1 MFFNSYLSFFVM
13 VFLSQRKIIDNVCT
27 TNNYF
32 IMKNENAEVKE
43 KQQVSEAYPHF
54 TDYMKTLVLRKMKAG
69 KNRTADNYLSAVN
82 KFSFFLKEKADS
94 LTLDHL
100 TPELLQDYLQWL
112 IRTEEL
118 SEGTI
123 DFYLRTLKAMYNQG
137 VKEFHLQPPFGHPFA
152 GTTIKVPPTRKR
164 ALPDEVF
171 NRLMSLDLSD
181 KPHLLTALHLAL
193 FIFYARGMSFIDV
206 YNLTNDNLV
215 DNYIIY
221 IRSKTQVSLQVKIT
235 PEMKHLLKMYRR
247 KHCPWIFPFLHE
259 KMHGYGD
266 VSPQSSLRRINR
278 YLREVGDMLELQH
291 PLTTYVMRH
300 SWASLMLEAGSE
312 LGVISQ
318 SLGHTSMH
326 TTEIYLSNLSVG
338 KIDKAADDMLNAF
351 IRKKKFYRKELLG
364 ELDEKNVVQE
374 NCTTKGTAGNP
385 EGNQAAEAGKTSSS
399 ELSKKRG
406 EKASRGQAVKPERGV
421 SKVWTALVAVAAKIR
436 GGKK

>member
-1 MFFNSYLSFFVM
+1 M
-13 VFLSQRKIIDNVCT
+13 VILLPRTAIDNLCLT
-27 TNNYF
+27 TNYF
-32 IMKNENAEVKE
+32 KMKSENAEVKE
-43 KQQVSEAYPHF
+43 KQQVSDPDPSFSA
-54 TDYMKTLVLRKMKAG
+54 YMKMLVLRKMKAG
-69 KNRTADNYLSAVN
+69 KSRTADNYLSAVN
-82 KFSFFLKEKADS
+82 KFSLFLGDKAE
-94 LTLDHL
+94 TLRLADLHPDL
-100 TPELLQDYLQWL
+100 IQGYLQWL
-112 IRTEEL
+112 VQTEEL

-137 VKEFHLQPPFGHPFA
+137 VKEFRLQPAFGHPFA

-206 YNLTNDNLV
+206 FNLTHENIV
-215 DNYIIY
+215 DNYLVY
-221 IRSKTQVSLQVKIT
+221 VRSKTQVSLQVKIT

-247 KHCPWIFPFLHE
+247 RHSPWIFPFLHE
-259 KMHGYGD
+259 KMHGWGD

-278 YLREVGDMLELQH
+278 YLREVGDMLDLQH

-364 ELDEKNVVQE
+364 EMEGKQSAETIPAEKPPREEITPPAQ
-374 NCTTKGTAGNP
+374 P
-385 EGNQAAEAGKTSSS
+385 EPAAKSAPESSRKQAEKTQ
-399 ELSKKRG
+399 RP
-406 EKASRGQAVKPERGV
+406 A
-421 SKVWTALVAVAAKIR
+421 SKVWTVLRAVAAKLR

>member
-1 MFFNSYLSFFVM
+1 M
-13 VFLSQRKIIDNVCT
+13 
-27 TNNYF
+27 
-32 IMKNENAEVKE
+32 MKDENLKVKE
-43 KQQVSEAYPHF
+43 KQQVSAANPYF

-69 KNRTADNYLSAVN
+69 KNRTADNYLSALN
-82 KFSFFLKEKADS
+82 KFSAYLKEEADGLPLENLS
-94 LTLDHL
+94 
-100 TPELLQDYLQWL
+100 PALLQDYLQWL
-112 IRTEEL
+112 IHTEEL

-137 VKEFHLQPPFGHPFA
+137 VKEFHLQFTSGHPFA

-206 YNLTNDNLV
+206 YNLTHENIV
-215 DNYIIY
+215 DNYLIY
-221 IRSKTQVSLQVKIT
+221 VRSKTQVSLQVKIT
-235 PEMKHLLKMYRR
+235 PEMKHLLKLYRR
-247 KHCPWIFPFLHE
+247 KHSAWIFPFLHE

-266 VSPQSSLRRINR
+266 VSAQSSLRRINR

-364 ELDEKNVVQE
+364 ALDEKRSDEQE
-374 NCTTKGTAGNP
+374 PSANYAETEVETQAGAHSHAQVKAYQGKAETKQP
-385 EGNQAAEAGKTSSS
+385 RRAGKELGASSDRVQTTPAPS
-399 ELSKKRG
+399 PRQPVR
-406 EKASRGQAVKPERGV
+406 KAAGPA
-421 SKVWTALVAVAAKIR
+421 SKVWTALVAVASKIR

>member
-1 MFFNSYLSFFVM
+1 M
-13 VFLSQRKIIDNVCT
+13 VVLHRRIAVDNLCLT
-27 TNNYF
+27 TNYF
-32 IMKNENAEVKE
+32 RMKNENAEVKE
-43 KQQVSEAYPHF
+43 KQQVSDPDPSFSA
-54 TDYMKTLVLRKMKAG
+54 YMKTLVLRKMKAG
-69 KNRTADNYLSAVN
+69 KNRTADNYLSAIN
-82 KFSFFLKEKADS
+82 KFSVFLAGKADTLR
-94 LTLDHL
+94 LTDLRPDL
-100 TPELLQDYLQWL
+100 VQDYFQWL
-112 IRTEEL
+112 VQTEEL

-137 VKEFHLQPPFGHPFA
+137 VREFHLQPAFGHPFA

-171 NRLMSLDLSD
+171 NRLMGLDLSD

-206 YNLTNDNLV
+206 FNLTHDNIV
-215 DNYIIY
+215 DNYLVY
-221 IRSKTQVSLQVKIT
+221 VRSKTQVSLQVKIT

-247 KHCPWIFPFLHE
+247 RHSPWIFPFLHE
-259 KMHGYGD
+259 KMHGQGD

-278 YLREVGDMLELQH
+278 YLREVGDMLDLQH

-364 ELDEKNVVQE
+364 EMEGKQPAKTIPQEKPSQE
-374 NCTTKGTAGNP
+374 GTSQ
-385 EGNQAAEAGKTSSS
+385 EGTPSHAQPQPPAKRVPKSSRPQAGKT
-399 ELSKKRG
+399 
-406 EKASRGQAVKPERGV
+406 ERPI
-421 SKVWTALVAVAAKIR
+421 SKVWTALKAFTLKMR